1 MAVDLHELITPSP
14 RQFSGAD
21 NLAIS
26 TGDAFALVGRILV
39 GWLFLVFAL
48 TNFTSMPGLVG
59 YLTALKAPAPELL
72 AWVTTIGQALMG
84 ISLILG
90 IATRY
95 GALLGLVFVAA
106 ATALAHRYWEY
117 PAELQNIQFTNFMK
131 NLSIFGGLM
140 LLFVTGAGR
149 FSIDGWLR
157 KVG

>member
-14 RQFSGAD
+14 KQFAGAD
-21 NLAIS
+21 HFAMR
-26 TGDAFALVGRILV
+26 TGDTFALVGRILL

-48 TNFTSMPGLVG
+48 TNFTSMAALVG
-59 YLTALKAPAPELL
+59 YFTALKAPFPEFT
-72 AWVTTIGQALMG
+72 AWAATIAQAVMG

-95 GALLGLVFVAA
+95 GALLALVFVAV

-117 PAELQNIQFTNFMK
+117 PAALQNVQYTNFMK
-131 NLSIFGGLM
+131 NLAIFGGLM
-140 LLFVTGAGR
+140 LLYVTGAGR

-157 KVG
+157 KRG

>member
-1 MAVDLHELITPSP
+1 
-14 RQFSGAD
+14 
-21 NLAIS
+21 
-26 TGDAFALVGRILV
+26 
-39 GWLFLVFAL
+39 
-48 TNFTSMPGLVG
+48 
-59 YLTALKAPAPELL
+59 
-72 AWVTTIGQALMG
+72 MG